1 MAQSNGKTTKETN
14 TYQNANVAAER
25 VITAYT
31 NGPAIESASLC
42 IGAS

>member
-1 MAQSNGKTTKETN
+1 MAQSNGKTTKEAN